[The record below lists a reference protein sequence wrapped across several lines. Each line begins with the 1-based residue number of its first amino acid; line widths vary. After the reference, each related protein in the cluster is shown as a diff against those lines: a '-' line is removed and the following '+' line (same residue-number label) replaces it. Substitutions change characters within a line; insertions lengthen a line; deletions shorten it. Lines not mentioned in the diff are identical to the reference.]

1 MKLLEIKRG
10 DRNMKISS
18 NKITASEE
26 IDVQSNRG
34 YLLQCIEDGVLD
46 KDVVIDELLAYISE
60 SDAENIINTL
70 ELEYVEEYDEY

>member
-1 MKLLEIKRG
+1 
-10 DRNMKISS
+10 MKISS

-34 YLLQCIEDGVLD
+34 YLLHCIEDGVLD
-46 KDVVIDELLAYISE
+46 KDILIDELLAYISE